1 MEDDIHFDYVDRW
14 TTSLREILDSAPADW
29 DVLQLTLNNAKV
41 LRALEVSK
49 LTHET
54 GGQILVFDTVEAA
67 VTHLIKKA

>member
-1 MEDDIHFDYVDRW
+1 MHAV
-14 TTSLREILDSAPADW
+14 TSIDSSALHILHQ
-29 DVLQLTLNNAKV
+29 VLDALKIAGGIRLACVRVNAKV